1 MLRSRLQTLGDAP
14 GAVDEHGRRVR
25 LAKFARR
32 GAEKAESWTR
42 RRGAS
47 VDIAMRLGRE
57 GRSDVNADNG
67 EKSQQER
74 ADAHATYDHAK
85 NEGEHRR
92 QGMVTDYFSH
102 HAE

>member
-1 MLRSRLQTLGDAP
+1 MRPARSMNTAAASGSQSSHAVARKRPSP
-14 GAVDEHGRRVR
+14 G
-25 LAKFARR
+25 R
-32 GAEKAESWTR
+32 GAE
-42 RRGAS
+42 GPS